1 MPAFTRLRA
10 FLRSLTPLLV
20 LSAPWSGAAAQG
32 PPPEVR
38 EAVDAVV
45 RFLDGGAEIDVDAFA
60 RDRLTADYRASFT
73 DVEALRHHLATLRE
87 AGAGHTG
94 SVSVEAEDDG
104 LRLILEGE
112 IQMLLALAPGTALLS
127 RLELVAVTGDDPGG
141 DVRSVVDGHMRA
153 LEDLARSDPA
163 ARQAFASDHLDPAL
177 VRALGAEEL
186 ERLLSEVRRLA
197 ATASGVTADVAP
209 DGYRLGFRGTGADAD
224 VLFNVSD
231 APPYAITELRLAA
244 PPDRGGADTPP
255 VTWATLEERL
265 DALTEG
271 GFAGVVLAVRDGEPV
286 LHRGFGAARAEA
298 GRPNGTATVFGIGSI
313 PIDFTRAAVLLLV
326 QDGLLSLDDTLA
338 DLFPQVPADKRAI
351 TVAQLLDGTSG
362 LPNFH
367 HTADDD
373 DRDLTWIDREE
384 AEGRILGMELLF
396 APGTSRAPSHSA
408 FGLLAAAVER
418 RSGRTYPD
426 FVRERL
432 FGPAGMTRTG
442 FYGDDGGLDPD
453 EFAAGYGG
461 DQVGEHNIPPEWG
474 PTSWLVMGSGGM
486 WSTPAD
492 MALWFDAMRSGRI
505 LRGDALAR
513 YMDRGPALGASDRG
527 FLFVH
532 AWTQGDT
539 SIFLAGNAGT
549 ESPDVQAFVRGL
561 LQLVGARPIT

>member
-10 FLRSLTPLLV
+10 FLRTATAV
-20 LSAPWSGAAAQG
+20 LILAAPGSGAAAQG

-38 EAVDAVV
+38 DALDALV
-45 RFLDGGAEIDVDAFA
+45 RFLDAGAEVDVDAFA
-60 RDRLTADYRASFT
+60 RERLTADYRASFT
-73 DVEALRHHLATLRE
+73 DVEALRHHLNTIRE
-87 AGAGHTG
+87 AGAGRTG
-94 SVSVEAEDDG
+94 EVSVEAEDDG
-104 LRLILEGE
+104 LRLVLEGDT
-112 IQMLLALAPGTALLS
+112 QLLLALAPGTALLS
-127 RLELVAVTGDDPGG
+127 RLELVAATGDGPGT
-141 DVRSVVDGHMRA
+141 DLRSVVEGHMRA

-163 ARQAFASDHLDPAL
+163 ARQAFASEHLDPAL
-177 VRALGAEEL
+177 ARDLGAEAL

-224 VLFNVSD
+224 VLFNVAD
-231 APPYAITELRLAA
+231 APPHGITELRLAA
-244 PPDRGGADTPP
+244 PRDRGDPDAPP

-265 DALTEG
+265 DALAAG
-271 GFAGVVLAVRDGEPV
+271 GFAGAVLAVREGETV
-286 LHRGFGAARAEA
+286 LHRGYGAARAEA
-298 GRPNGTATVFGIGSI
+298 GLPNDTATIFGIGSI

-326 QDGLLSLDDTLA
+326 QDGLLSLDDPLA
-338 DLFPQVPADKRAI
+338 ELFPEVPADKRTI

-367 HTADDD
+367 HTDDDD

-384 AEGRILGMELLF
+384 AERRILAMDLLF

-418 RSGRTYPD
+418 RSGRSYPD

-432 FGPAGMTRTG
+432 FDPAGMTRTG
-442 FYGDDGGLDPD
+442 FYGDDGGLDPAS
-453 EFAAGYGG
+453 FAAGYGG
-461 DQVGEHNIPPEWG
+461 DHVGEHNIPPEWG

-486 WSTPAD
+486 WSTPGD

-505 LRGDALAR
+505 LRGDALVR
-513 YMDRGPALGASDRG
+513 YLDRGPALGASDRG

-532 AWTQGDT
+532 AWTEGDT

-549 ESPDVQAFVRGL
+549 ESPEVRAFVRGL
-561 LQLVGARPIT
+561 LALVGARPIT